1 MEVREKYKGAYGKEL
16 EDSEVKH
23 EEKGREKEC
32 VCVCGRERERE
43 RERETEEKMGRGK
56 NISIKERMASELR
69 EEDREVR
76 AKIKALYGVMQTF
89 NIWII
94 STLTP

>member
-1 MEVREKYKGAYGKEL
+1 MGERERYKGEL
-16 EDSEVKH
+16 EDSEVIH
-23 EEKGREKEC
+23 EEKGRKSGGGGEA
-32 VCVCGRERERE
+32 
-43 RERETEEKMGRGK
+43 EEKMGRGK